1 MPKSRAVSTFQ
12 VQLQGEI
19 RYRPALPVVSRIVD
33 KLAVERELGE
43 IEHGRA
49 LVGFEYLLGPGIWQL
64 AVADDPASTASGEA
78 ELAPVRGPIGRGG

>member
-49 LVGFEYLLGPGIWQL
+49 LV
-64 AVADDPASTASGEA
+64 ADDPASTASGEA